1 MIEDEHRMSETSS
14 HTPQVYVPTTGNSA
28 FLVIEQAR
36 RITHA
41 KDLDF
46 LEYRKHV
53 GIPLATAILR
63 EWLPLQPPGRSVWL
77 DFRGVRAINLSVAE
91 ELGPMLMK
99 HITEQAVLGHHY
111 PVYRGLQHDVA
122 HTMHKAF
129 LEMKWAT
136 LAYLDEAEIAEGMV
150 GTRLDRIGNH
160 TIVVLGML
168 TTGQLRILQF
178 INQRYAENGEKTSSS
193 DLMHLDIMA
202 EERVTDS
209 ARSKRL
215 TELYQRRLLCYE
227 DNPHKRSERLF
238 APVWRITTDV

>member
-1 MIEDEHRMSETSS
+1 
-14 HTPQVYVPTTGNSA
+14 
-28 FLVIEQAR
+28 
-36 RITHA
+36 
-41 KDLDF
+41 
-46 LEYRKHV
+46 
-53 GIPLATAILR
+53 
-63 EWLPLQPPGRSVWL
+63 
-77 DFRGVRAINLSVAE
+77 
-91 ELGPMLMK
+91 
-99 HITEQAVLGHHY
+99 
-111 PVYRGLQHDVA
+111 
-122 HTMHKAF
+122 
-129 LEMKWAT
+129 
-136 LAYLDEAEIAEGMV
+136 
-150 GTRLDRIGNH
+150 
-160 TIVVLGML
+160 ML

>member
-1 MIEDEHRMSETSS
+1 MSETLL
-14 HTPQVYVPTTGNSA
+14 HTPQVDIPTAENAA

-36 RITHA
+36 RITNVE
-41 KDLDF
+41 DLDF
-46 LEYRKHV
+46 LEYRKHI

-63 EWLPLQPPGRSVWL
+63 EWLPVQPPDRPVWL

-99 HITEQAVLGHHY
+99 HIADQAVLGHHY

-129 LEMKWAT
+129 LEMKWAA
-136 LAYLDEAEIAEGMV
+136 LAYLDDEEIAEGIV

-168 TTGQLRILQF
+168 TTGQLRDCL
-178 INQRYAENGEKTSSS
+178 KSSGCREPTP
-193 DLMHLDIMA
+193 HQTRHR
-202 EERVTDS
+202 EVNHG
-209 ARSKRL
+209 L
-215 TELYQRRLLCYE
+215 TALR
-227 DNPHKRSERLF
+227 
-238 APVWRITTDV
+238 

>member
-1 MIEDEHRMSETSS
+1 MSETLL
-14 HTPQVYVPTTGNSA
+14 HTPQVDIPTAGNAA

-36 RITHA
+36 RITNVE
-41 KDLDF
+41 DLDF
-46 LEYRKHV
+46 LEYRKHI

-63 EWLPLQPPGRSVWL
+63 EWLPVQPPDRPVWL

-99 HITEQAVLGHHY
+99 HIADQAVLGHHY

-136 LAYLDEAEIAEGMV
+136 LAYLDDEEIAEGIV

-178 INQRYAENGEKTSSS
+178 INQRYAEKGEKTASS

-215 TELYQRRLLCYE
+215 TELYQRRLLYYE

-238 APVWRITTDV
+238 APVWRINADA